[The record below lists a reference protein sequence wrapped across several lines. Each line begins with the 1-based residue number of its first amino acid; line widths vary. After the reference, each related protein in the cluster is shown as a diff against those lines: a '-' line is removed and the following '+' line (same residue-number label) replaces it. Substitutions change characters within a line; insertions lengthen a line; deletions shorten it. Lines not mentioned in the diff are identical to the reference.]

1 MKFSRSRIRTQIAD
15 SGHRAIAAGPS
26 PSLANDRGRL
36 NKTQLGAFIRD
47 TVIR

>member
-15 SGHRAIAAGPS
+15 LEHRAIAAGPS
-26 PSLANDRGRL
+26 PANDRGRL

-47 TVIR
+47 TDIR